1 MMHNCPFLFLF
12 SNCTND
18 HNLENIGGGGGGCLP
33 PLLALLM
40 FYSFTYNT
48 EGPWHSGID
57 VCYIKYIGIP
67 ELRYTY
73 IYVYNIGVAKYIDY
87 TMAEGSTYFP
97 FNRQSSLFCTCAM
110 LGL

>member
-1 MMHNCPFLFLF
+1 MTTIWKIL
-12 SNCTND
+12 
-18 HNLENIGGGGGGCLP
+18 GGGGGCLP

-67 ELRYTY
+67 ELPYTY